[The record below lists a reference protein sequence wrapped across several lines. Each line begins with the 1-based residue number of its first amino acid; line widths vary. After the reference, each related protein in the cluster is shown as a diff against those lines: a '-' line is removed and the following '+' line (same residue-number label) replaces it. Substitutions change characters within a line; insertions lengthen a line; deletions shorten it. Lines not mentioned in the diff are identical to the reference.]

1 VTIPLK
7 LAAVLGLAAILGVAP
22 KATAATQPEPAAH
35 CRVLGSG
42 DSFLDEPALFFPD
55 DWCIDVER
63 GRDPY
68 KYGHE
73 QRASTYTILTAD
85 APLVPRGGWLVI
97 QDYNHKLSTPMD
109 EWRQMLR
116 HVVAALPNGRCVLG
130 IGPYRSPA
138 GHSRSDPAMWA
149 DGKAR
154 TQVMVEE
161 LSKQGCFQVI
171 SLNQIVHEHSDY
183 VSDGTHLTTVGVN
196 WLLGQMVDIMGS

>member
-1 VTIPLK
+1 MNPRRIIPTV
-7 LAAVLGLAAILGVAP
+7 LALIAALGVTP
-22 KATAATQPEPAAH
+22 KATAATQPEPPAH

-42 DSFLDEPALFFPD
+42 DSFLDEAQLFFPD

-73 QRASTYTILTAD
+73 ERASTYTILTAD
-85 APLVPRGGWLVI
+85 IPLVPRGGWLVI
-97 QDYNHKLSTPMD
+97 QDYNHKLSTPMA
-109 EWRQMLR
+109 EWRLMLQ
-116 HVVAALPNGRCVLG
+116 HVIAALPNGRCVLG
-130 IGPYRSPA
+130 IGPYRSPR
-138 GHSRSDPAMWA
+138 GHKLSDVAMWE

-161 LSKQGCFQVI
+161 LSKQGCFEVI

-183 VSDGTHLTTVGVN
+183 VSDGAHLTTLGVN
-196 WLLGQMVDIMGS
+196 WILTQMTDIMGS